1 MLFEPPET
9 GLPEGLLAS
18 FALMRVPRSTVY
30 VPVINV
36 EKTDIL
42 LFQNSVL
49 GTLHSVFIVSSPRGI
64 SECKSVSASV
74 NLQVSVILPSV

>member
-9 GLPEGLLAS
+9 WLPEGLLAS

-64 SECKSVSASV
+64 SERKSVSASV